1 MAFQSLLR
9 VLCILGETW
18 SYARRASRPGAKVD
32 LLKVSWAREMLRL
45 LRVETA
51 TTGQPFSGH
60 PAVFVGNHL
69 SYIDV
74 LLLMREVPGVCF
86 VAKNELRSWPL
97 FGPASRAAG
106 TVFVDRACL
115 SSRMRVRKQLESALL
130 AGRRLVIFPSGT
142 TTLHEEAEWKK
153 GAFHLAANTGTP
165 LQAFRISYSPLR
177 KAAFLGDDGLLT
189 HLFRACAG
197 SPIRATLEF
206 AEPVMIAEAAPACA
220 HWRAWTAG
228 ALLAQSP
235 GKREESSESA

>member
-18 SYARRASRPGAKVD
+18 SYARKASRPGAKAD

-45 LRVETA
+45 LRVEVTV
-51 TTGQPFSGH
+51 TGQPFSGH

-74 LLLMREVPGVCF
+74 LLLMREVPGVSF
-86 VAKNELRSWPL
+86 VAKKELSSWPL
-97 FGPASRAAG
+97 FGSASRAAG

-115 SSRMRVRKQLESALL
+115 GSRMRVKKELESALL
-130 AGRRLVIFPSGT
+130 EGRRLAIFPSGT
-142 TTLHEEAEWKK
+142 TTLHEETEWKK
-153 GAFHLAANTGTP
+153 GAFRLAADSGTP

-177 KAAFLGDDGLLT
+177 KAAFLGNDGLLT

-197 SPIRATLEF
+197 FPIKATLEF
-206 AEPVMIAEAAPACA
+206 AEPVMVTDAPAACA
-220 HWRAWTAG
+220 RWRA
-228 ALLAQSP
+228 
-235 GKREESSESA
+235 